1 MFWTQIFSAA
11 SLRGNHHVPVWF
23 TSQPARRFQEVF
35 GCAVEKPSCKSARSG
50 TLLAFSERYSSTAR
64 TETDDLIRRLHPP
77 SRGRHTGLDL
87 IRERERET
95 RSVPR
100 SVQTVVE
107 RRWENTSE
115 SPLEHWITWSC
126 SGRDYV
132 KKNSAKKAPEL
143 RNEAAA
149 EKVSLHYTSVRCWR
163 FTPITQMSFRC
174 RCSNLLHQ
182 SVQRKLDSSPC
193 YPSVL
198 TDQRTAGL

>member
-35 GCAVEKPSCKSARSG
+35 GCAVEKPSCKSARSD

-95 RSVPR
+95 
-100 SVQTVVE
+100 VVE

-132 KKNSAKKAPEL
+132 KKKIAQKNHLSYETKL
-143 RNEAAA
+143 QQR
-149 EKVSLHYTSVRCWR
+149 KVSLHYTSVRCWR

-182 SVQRKLDSSPC
+182 SVQRKLDSSSC

>member
-100 SVQTVVE
+100 SLQTVVE

-132 KKNSAKKAPEL
+132 KKKIAQKNHLSYETKLQQRRFLYITRLSGVEDLLQLLKW
-143 RNEAAA
+143 
-149 EKVSLHYTSVRCWR
+149 VSGVVAQ
-163 FTPITQMSFRC
+163 I
-174 RCSNLLHQ
+174 CSI
-182 SVQRKLDSSPC
+182 SPSRESWTHPLVILQC
-193 YPSVL
+193 
-198 TDQRTAGL
+198 